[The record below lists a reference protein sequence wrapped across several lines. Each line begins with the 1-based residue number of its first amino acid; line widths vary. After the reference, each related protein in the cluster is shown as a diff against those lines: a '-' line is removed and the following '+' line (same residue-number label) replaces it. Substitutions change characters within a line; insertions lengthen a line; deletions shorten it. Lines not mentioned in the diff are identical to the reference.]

1 MNLKIARLTN
11 PSELWMFQDE
21 FIRDTLSSV
30 ATRLIV
36 GAATGVDGYPAF
48 AGDVAHPE
56 LAREV
61 VALADGTLWL
71 YADEV
76 SRSII
81 TPGAIAACH
90 KCGDR
95 GCIEGV
101 FHVGWRNVVVEFA
114 YCVGCMAS
122 HVAQATLI
130 ADSLGGVVNVAVIGE
145 V

>member
-1 MNLKIARLTN
+1 MNIKVARLTN

-21 FIRDTLSSV
+21 FIHDTLSNI

-36 GAATGVDGYPAF
+36 GAATGAEGFPSF
-48 AGDVAHPE
+48 AGDVAHPALE
-56 LAREV
+56 REV
-61 VALADGTLWL
+61 VALADGNLWL

-95 GCIEGV
+95 GRIEGV

-122 HVAQATLI
+122 HVAQAMRI
-130 ADSLGGVVNVAVIGE
+130 ADSLGGVVNVAARGE